1 MQRLLSVICTGRSRL
16 ERVAAVTFTE
26 KAASELRIRLRVEI
40 DSVLAGSL
48 PDEERCHLRAA
59 RLQLERASISTVHAF
74 CSALLRERP
83 LEAGVDPNFTVLDTF
98 GTRVLQ
104 TETWQEWLAQE
115 MEHGPNV
122 VKTALRAGLSL
133 KHFEAL
139 RDFLVEQRDCLPLL
153 AEPVDSPLPTFRLL
167 FQQLLARL
175 VSLQPACS
183 DKTDRAYAQIV
194 RVQEQV
200 EQIEQLQQPET
211 GSNQGWER
219 LLFQPWPVQRR
230 AGNKANWKPTE
241 TLAEVR
247 ACFQDLADAH
257 NQARA
262 AWAHNQTLGLVQW
275 LSGYLSAY
283 DKKNRTRVAWILL
296 TCCCARETSWL
307 TILRS
312 ASISKT
318 NLISY

>member
-1 MQRLLSVICTGRSRL
+1 MFSPAVYQMRN
-16 ERVAAVTFTE
+16 AVT
-26 KAASELRIRLRVEI
+26 SGPLVCN
-40 DSVLAGSL
+40 SN
-48 PDEERCHLRAA
+48 ERQF
-59 RLQLERASISTVHAF
+59 LQSTL
-74 CSALLRERP
+74 SAQHCYGERP
-83 LEAGVDPNFTVLDTF
+83 LEAGVDPNFTVLDKF

-283 DKKNRTRVAWILL
+283 DKKKQDQSCLDFTDLL
-296 TCCCARETSWL
+296 LGMRNVLAD
-307 TILRS
+307 
-312 ASISKT
+312 
-318 NLISY
+318 NLEVPPVFPKQI